1 MDNDDCVTVTGAVV
15 VMSIILACLI
25 MLQLTA
31 ITYLAKLQLSTA
43 VVAIT
48 DYVDNECTG
57 E

>member
-1 MDNDDCVTVTGAVV
+1 MDNDDCVTVTGVMVAVSV
-15 VMSIILACLI
+15 ILACLI

-48 DYVDNECTG
+48 DYIDNECTG